1 MKIALGTVQFGL
13 QYGISNNHGQV
24 LKSEVKSILD
34 FAHKNGITTLDTATS
49 YGKSEEV
56 LGSSLIGNEWN
67 IITKTP
73 HFKSQNIDISHVEF
87 LEQTFI
93 QSLNNLGLKNI
104 SGLLLHNCND
114 LFKPGGE
121 KLYRRMEMLK
131 STGAVKKIGVSV
143 YSGEQIDCLLQDYDL
158 DIVQLPLNILDQRL
172 INSGHLIK
180 LKQNNV
186 EIYARSVFLQGLL
199 LMPLHDIPKF
209 FNPVMRQ
216 LKNFKKIAEEK
227 SMSSLELA
235 LAFVL
240 GINEVNSIV
249 VGVNSLEHLKQI
261 IDASSVHVNPE
272 EFKGLSI
279 SDSNFLNPAV
289 WTL

>member
-24 LKSEVKSILD
+24 LKSEVKSILNL
-34 FAHKNGITTLDTATS
+34 AHKNGITTLDTAVS

-56 LGSSLIGNEWN
+56 LGSSLSGNEWN

-73 HFKSQNIDISHVEF
+73 HFKSQNIDISHVEL

-131 STGAVKKIGVSV
+131 SKGAVKKIGVSV
-143 YSGEQIDCLLQDYDL
+143 YSGEQIDCLLQDYDV

-199 LMPLHDIPKF
+199 LMPLYDIPNF

-216 LKNFKKIAEEK
+216 LKIFKKIAEEK

-235 LAFVL
+235 LAFVS

-249 VGVNSLEHLKQI
+249 VGVNSLEHLQQI
-261 IDASSVHVNPE
+261 IDASSAHVNPE
-272 EFKGLSI
+272 EFKSLSI
-279 SDSNFLNPAV
+279 SDPNFLNP
-289 WTL
+289 TLWAL